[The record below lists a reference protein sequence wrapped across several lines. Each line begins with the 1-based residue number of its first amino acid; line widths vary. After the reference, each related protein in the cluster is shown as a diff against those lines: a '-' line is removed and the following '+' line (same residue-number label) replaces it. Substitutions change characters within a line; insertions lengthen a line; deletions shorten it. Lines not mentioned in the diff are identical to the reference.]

1 VDAGALTPVLACP
14 NIDRGGM
21 ALAEPQPDA
30 SPATFDLQ
38 KRVTIMSANPKMLQG
53 ASPEYHLLINGQ
65 LIAGATTLDVINPA
79 TGKLLTRCA
88 RADKGQLDAAVAA
101 AKAAFP
107 AWGATPIESRRQAL
121 IRIADALEARSAEFA
136 RLLTEEQGKP
146 LGLAGYEVGG
156 AVAMIRAFVAMDL
169 PRKILRENDSERIV
183 QEHAPLGV
191 VAAIT
196 PWNFPLI
203 LLMIKVAPA
212 LLAGNTVVA
221 KPAPTTPLTTL
232 LFGELCA
239 QLLPAGVF
247 NVIVDQNDLGG
258 FLTQHP
264 DVAKVA
270 FTGST
275 ATGRKVMASVAGT
288 IKRLTLELGGNDPA
302 IVLDDVNVK
311 EVAAKIFQGAMRNS
325 GQVCLAIKR
334 AYVPAAL
341 YEAMCAELVELA
353 NATVVGNGL
362 DAATQMGPLQNRAQF
377 EKVKEFLDDARTH
390 GKVIAG
396 GKALDRDGYFIA
408 PTIVR
413 DIPDS
418 ARLVREE
425 QFGPVLPVL
434 KYASLDDAIARANG
448 TEYGLGGTVW
458 GADSKRAYEV
468 ARRIASGTVWV
479 NKHLELPPDIPFGGA
494 KQSGF
499 GTEMGQEGLE
509 EFTQSKIINMA
520 K

>member
-1 VDAGALTPVLACP
+1 
-14 NIDRGGM
+14 
-21 ALAEPQPDA
+21 
-30 SPATFDLQ
+30 
-38 KRVTIMSANPKMLQG
+38 MSANPKVMQ
-53 ASPEYHLLINGQ
+53 SSNPEFNLLIDGR
-65 LIAGATTLDVINPA
+65 LIPGAMKLDVINPA
-79 TGKLLTRCA
+79 TGKLLTRCG
-88 RADKGQLDAAVAA
+88 RADKVQLDAAVSA

-107 AWGATPIESRRQAL
+107 AWSATPIESRRQSL
-121 IRIADALEARSAEFA
+121 LKIADAFEARSSEFA

-146 LGLAGYEVGG
+146 LGHAAYEVGG
-156 AVAMIRAFVAMDL
+156 AVAMIRAFAAMDL
-169 PRKILRENDSERIV
+169 PVKVLRENAAERIV
-183 QEHAPLGV
+183 QIHAPLGV

-203 LLMIKVAPA
+203 LLMMKVAPA

-239 QLLPAGVF
+239 DLLPPGVL

-275 ATGRKVMASVAGT
+275 ATGKKVMASVAGT
-288 IKRLTLELGGNDPA
+288 LKRLTLELGGNDAA

-311 EVAAKIFQGAMRNS
+311 ETAAKIFQGSMMNS

-334 AYVPAAL
+334 VYVPDSL

-353 NATVVGNGL
+353 NATVVGDGL
-362 DAATQMGPLQNRAQF
+362 DAATQMGPLQNKVQF
-377 EKVKEFLDDARTH
+377 EKVKDFLEDARTR

-396 GKALDRDGYFIA
+396 GNALDRDGYFIP

-413 DIPDS
+413 DIPDD

-434 KYASLDDAIARANG
+434 KYSSIDDAIARTNS

-458 GADSKRAYEV
+458 GSDSKRAYEV
-468 ARRIASGTVWV
+468 AQRIASGTVWV
-479 NKHLELPPDIPFGGA
+479 NKHLDLPPDIPFGGA

>member
-1 VDAGALTPVLACP
+1 
-14 NIDRGGM
+14 
-21 ALAEPQPDA
+21 
-30 SPATFDLQ
+30 
-38 KRVTIMSANPKMLQG
+38 MSANPNLMQG
-53 ASPEYHLLINGQ
+53 TTHEFRLLINGR
-65 LIAGATTLDVINPA
+65 LTPGASTLEVINPA
-79 TGKLLTRCA
+79 TGKLLTTCA
-88 RADKGQLDAAVAA
+88 RADKAQLDEAVSA
-101 AKAAFP
+101 AKTAFVT
-107 AWGATPIESRRQAL
+107 WSATSLEQRRQAL
-121 IRIADALEARSAEFA
+121 LKIADALTARSAEFA

-146 LGLAGYEVGG
+146 LAHAAGEIAGSI
-156 AVAMIRAFVAMDL
+156 AMIRAFAAMDL
-169 PRKILRENDSERIV
+169 PVKILRETEAERIV
-183 QEHAPLGV
+183 QLHVPLGV

-196 PWNFPLI
+196 PWNFPMI

-239 QLLPAGVF
+239 ALLPPGVF

-275 ATGRKVMASVAGT
+275 ATGKKVMASVAGT
-288 IKRLTLELGGNDPA
+288 IKRLTLELGGNDAA

-311 EVAAKIFQGAMRNS
+311 EVAGKIYQGAMVNS

-334 AYVPAAL
+334 VYVPDSM
-341 YEAMCAELVELA
+341 YDAMCEELTKLA
-353 NATVVGNGL
+353 GATVVGDGL
-362 DAATQMGPLQNRAQF
+362 DASTQMGPLQNKAQF
-377 EKVKEFLDDARTH
+377 EKVKEFLEDAHLH

-396 GKALDRDGYFIA
+396 GKALDRAGYFIA

-413 DIPDS
+413 DIPDD

-434 KYASLDDAIARANG
+434 KYSDLEDAIARANG
-448 TEYGLGGTVW
+448 SEYGLGGTVW
-458 GADSKRAYEV
+458 GTDLTRAYDV
-468 ARRIASGTVWV
+468 AQRIASGTVWV
-479 NKHLELPPDIPFGGA
+479 NKHLDLPPDIPFGGA

-499 GTEMGQEGLE
+499 GAEMGQEGLE

>member
-1 VDAGALTPVLACP
+1 
-14 NIDRGGM
+14 
-21 ALAEPQPDA
+21 
-30 SPATFDLQ
+30 
-38 KRVTIMSANPKMLQG
+38 MSANPKILQG
-53 ASPEYHLLINGQ
+53 TSHDFRMLIDGK
-65 LIAGATTLDVINPA
+65 LVAGATTLDVINPA
-79 TGKLLTRCA
+79 TGRVLTRCA
-88 RADKGQLDAAVAA
+88 RADKAQLDAAVLA
-101 AKAAFP
+101 AKKAFP
-107 AWGATPIESRRQAL
+107 SWSTTTIESRRQTLLA
-121 IRIADALEARSAEFA
+121 IAAAFEARSAEFA

-146 LGLAGYEVGG
+146 LAHAAYEIGG
-156 AVAMIRAFVAMDL
+156 AVAMIRAFTAMDL
-169 PRKILRENDSERIV
+169 PVKILRENASEKIV
-183 QEHAPLGV
+183 QQHAPLGV

-232 LFGELCA
+232 LFGELC
-239 QLLPAGVF
+239 QELLPPGVF

-258 FLTQHP
+258 YLTQHP

-275 ATGRKVMASVAGT
+275 ATGKKVMASVAGT
-288 IKRLTLELGGNDPA
+288 IKRLTLELGGNDAA
-302 IVLDDVNVK
+302 IVLDDVDVK
-311 EVAAKIFQGAMRNS
+311 QTAAKIFQGAMVNS

-334 AYVPAAL
+334 VYVPDSM
-341 YEAMCAELVELA
+341 YEAMCAELTSLA
-353 NATVVGNGL
+353 NATVVGDGL
-362 DAATQMGPLQNRAQF
+362 DAATQMGPLQNKVQF
-377 EKVKEFLDDARTH
+377 EKVKEFIEDARVR
-390 GKVIAG
+390 GKIVAG
-396 GKALDRDGYFIA
+396 GKALNRDGYFIP

-413 DIPDS
+413 DIPDD
-418 ARLVREE
+418 ARLVQEE

-434 KYASLDDAIARANG
+434 RYSNLDDAIARANG

-458 GADSKRAYEV
+458 GSDSKRAYEV
-468 ARRIASGTVWV
+468 AQRIASGTVWV

-509 EFTQSKIINMA
+509 EFTQSRIINMA